1 MSSALAVPVH
11 AAKNYVLLPSER
23 STSGNVLLTRSCDC
37 PDVCRYSSS
46 AGADL
51 GPSSVFILAHKAW
64 CSLQGM
70 ETKPAP
76 GDAGTDSGSD
86 DEAKQLQSA
95 AEQELRNHR
104 KRKTEVLKQKPVG
117 PPEGD
122 SGAVPAQAQAHQAA
136 NVPEHAGES
145 WLPYLGRTCTWP
157 LEPCTCLF
165 LVPAACKQFKSP
177 LSARL

>member
-1 MSSALAVPVH
+1 
-11 AAKNYVLLPSER
+11 
-23 STSGNVLLTRSCDC
+23 
-37 PDVCRYSSS
+37 
-46 AGADL
+46 
-51 GPSSVFILAHKAW
+51 
-64 CSLQGM
+64 M

-104 KRKTEVLKQKPVG
+104 KRKTEVLKQKPAG

-122 SGAVPAQAQAHQAA
+122 SGAVPAQTQAHRAA
-136 NVPEHAGES
+136 SMPEHAGES
-145 WLPYLGRTCTWP
+145 SLPHLARTCTGP

-165 LVPAACKQFKSP
+165 VLHAAH
-177 LSARL
+177 